1 MSDQIPT
8 PGIPG
13 SDQSHD
19 SPSPTSPSIALKS
32 TRLDGVYK
40 HRLRIFAVLLI
51 LGFVDGLV
59 AIAANV
65 LLFIESGSWQMLAV
79 PVGIVAAW
87 VFLFTAYR
95 RARLGKFDQA
105 AYLSLAGVFLGL
117 GIGELFHAGITYP
130 LALVGGG
137 ALLLVATLTLPGRGW
152 VWLLCEALYAAYL
165 WVVNFLDPLA
175 SLGGRLPVA
184 AAIPIQ
190 ATLITVGLS
199 LLGVFAWLVYR
210 SLRTGPIRTRL
221 LVAFVLLGLLPA
233 LLVGAL
239 SSLLSAD
246 RVRTQVLDHLE
257 SVAALKQ
264 AEVNAWADALLTN
277 LLLAMPSVD
286 GMDTT
291 QVVLAGPE
299 AVDENTYQ
307 LASLREFNRLKLI
320 ITRGR
325 IFDELFLVDPRGL
338 ILLSTDPS
346 HQGLNEY
353 GYPYFDA
360 GLLTPYVSSQY
371 LYQPTRQRIIV
382 AAAPLK
388 AVATGEVIGLLAGRV
403 DLERLQEIMSTSP
416 GLGETGETYLVGRR
430 DLRLL
435 TASRY
440 PGYLA
445 GETYPLFSD
454 GIQNA
459 ALGTSGQSAYTNY
472 AGVPVFGAYR
482 YLPDI
487 DMILIAEQARA
498 EALTGLTESIL
509 LNAGITLLIVLLAIF
524 GALMVTRSISAPIG
538 ALAQVAEQIA
548 VGDSAA
554 KVVLPAQVDGFDPE
568 VYPGN
573 APDEIAVL
581 AGSFNRMT
589 TALRQALAGLED
601 QVAQRTVALE
611 QRTRYLQAAAE
622 VSRAAASLLDPGQ
635 LIHQV
640 VELIRQRFQLYYVGL
655 FIVDEPGEWALLRA
669 GTGEPGERM
678 LARGHRIKVGTGMIG
693 WSITNSQSRIALHAE
708 LDDARLA
715 NPFLPHTRSEAAIP
729 LRSRGRVI
737 GALTVQSDQPEAFDE
752 ATVAV
757 FETMADQVG
766 VALDNAR
773 LFTESQQAY
782 ESLTRAYGE
791 QTRLGWSKRLTSQ
804 PVRGYRSDSSGNVV
818 REDLWLPE
826 TALVYQKGE
835 VLAGQLSDGQVQAG
849 DPSQPGLSTP
859 QSGERF
865 LGVPVRVR
873 DQIIGVIHG
882 YKPADE
888 GVWRPD
894 EIEFMKDVA
903 DIVGLTL
910 ENARLYEDTQRRAES
925 ERVIAEVSTRIRES
939 LDVDTVMQTAVVELQ
954 RALGL
959 RDITIRLGDFHEQ

>member
-1 MSDQIPT
+1 MSDKIPT
-8 PGIPG
+8 PEIPG
-13 SDQSHD
+13 TEQSHD
-19 SPSPTSPSIALKS
+19 VQSPALPSVSLEAA
-32 TRLDGVYK
+32 RAEGVDK
-40 HRLRIFAVLLI
+40 HRLRVFAVVLI
-51 LGFVDGLV
+51 LGLVDGLV
-59 AIAANV
+59 AIAANA
-65 LLFIESGSWQMLAV
+65 LLFIDSGSWQMLAV
-79 PVGIVAAW
+79 PGGIAAAW

-95 RARLGKFDQA
+95 QARLGKFEQA
-105 AYLSLAGVFLGL
+105 AYLSLAGVFIGA
-117 GIGELFHAGITYP
+117 GVGELFHAGITYP
-130 LALVGGG
+130 LAAIGGG
-137 ALLLVATLTLPGRGW
+137 ALLLVAALTLPGRGW
-152 VWLLCEALYAAYL
+152 VWLFSEALYAAYL
-165 WVVNFLDPLA
+165 WIVNLLNPLA
-175 SLGGRLPVA
+175 SVGGRLPVA
-184 AAIPIQ
+184 ASLPIQ

-199 LLGVFAWLVYR
+199 LLGVLAWLIYR

-246 RVRTQVLDHLE
+246 RARAQVLDHLE
-257 SVAALKQ
+257 SVATLKQ

-277 LLLAMPSVD
+277 LLLAMPSAD

-291 QVVLAGPE
+291 QIVLAGAE
-299 AVDENTYQ
+299 AADETTYQ
-307 LASLREFNRLKLI
+307 ISSVSELNRLRLI

-325 IFDELFLVDPRGL
+325 VFDELFLVDPRGL
-338 ILLSTDPS
+338 IILSTDPS

-360 GLLTPYVSSQY
+360 GLLAPYISSQY
-371 LYQPTRQRIIV
+371 LSQPTRQRIIV

-388 AVATGEVIGLLAGRV
+388 ATATGEVIGLLAGRV
-403 DLERLQEIMSTSP
+403 DLERLQDIMATSP

-459 ALGTSGQSAYTNY
+459 ALGTSGQGAYTNY
-472 AGVPVFGAYR
+472 AGVPVFGAYH
-482 YLPDI
+482 YLPEI
-487 DMILIAEQARA
+487 DMILIAEQARS
-498 EALTGLTESIL
+498 EALAGLTGSIL

-548 VGDSAA
+548 GGDSAV
-554 KVVLPAQVDGFDPE
+554 KGDLPTQVEGFDPA
-568 VYPGN
+568 VYPSD
-573 APDEIAVL
+573 APDEITVL

-589 TALRQALAGLED
+589 RALRQALAGLED
-601 QVAQRTVALE
+601 QVAQRTVALA

-622 VSRAAASLLDPGQ
+622 VSRATASLLDPGQ
-635 LIHQV
+635 LINQV

-655 FIVDEPGEWALLRA
+655 FILDEPGEWALLRA
-669 GTGEPGERM
+669 GTGEAGERM
-678 LARGHRIKVGTGMIG
+678 LARGHRIKVGAGMIG
-693 WSITNSQSRIALHAE
+693 WSIANSQSRIALHAE

-715 NPFLPHTRSEAAIP
+715 NPFLPHTHSEAAIP

-737 GALTVQSDQPEAFDE
+737 GALTIQSDQPEAFDE

-791 QTRLGWSKRLTSQ
+791 QTRLGWSKRLASQ
-804 PVRGYRSDSSGNVV
+804 PVLGYRSDSSGNVEH
-818 REDLWLPE
+818 EDLWLPE
-826 TALVYQKGE
+826 TVLVYQKGD
-835 VLAGQLSDGQVQAG
+835 VLAGQLSDGQVRTG
-849 DPSQPGLSTP
+849 DLIQPGSATP
-859 QSGERF
+859 QPGELF

-925 ERVIAEVSTRIRES
+925 ESVIAEVSTRIRES
-939 LDVDTVMQTAVVELQ
+939 LDVDTVMRTAVIELQ

-959 RDITIRLGDFHEQ
+959 RDITIRLGDFNEQ